1 MKSLSR
7 IVWQEGM
14 HLAPHHFQAQ
24 SRFVEDSI
32 HFAAAA
38 LWFRPYGL
46 SARELDAEALKNG
59 TARVIHAAGVMQ
71 DGLTFHI
78 PDSDAMPEPRSI
90 GDAFSPARDE
100 HLLMLA
106 IPRRRPDGLNF
117 QIGDASGGGDA
128 RFVAE
133 SCLLRDETNGLDERA
148 VRIGRKN
155 FRLLLDSE
163 VDERMTA
170 LPLGRIRRDGSGRFA
185 YEESY
190 IPPCVEIAASDHLLL
205 MLRNLVGAL
214 DEKSVALATAFRQDA
229 QALADQARR
238 DLASFWFLHTIH
250 SSLGLLRHLS
260 LTRRGHPEDLYREL
274 SRLAGALCSFSTQTH
289 PRDLPLYDHHQLTEC
304 FEALERHIR
313 IHLDLVVPTN
323 CVVIPLEQVEDYF
336 WAADVKD
343 ARLIDR
349 SRWMLGIQSPAGEA
363 RVIAGTPKLAKLCSD
378 KFVRELVRRAVPG
391 LPLTHLPVPPPQV
404 PVRVESQYFGIT
416 KTGPCWEHIVQ
427 TRRVG
432 IYVPG
437 ELPAPQMELVVL
449 VEKS

>member
-32 HFAAAA
+32 QFAASA

-46 SARELDAEALKNG
+46 SACEMDSEALKNG
-59 TARVIHAAGVMQ
+59 TVRVIHAAGVLP
-71 DGLTFHI
+71 DGLSFHI
-78 PDSDAMPEPRSI
+78 PDSDAIPPARQI
-90 GDAFSPARDE
+90 GEAFSPARDE
-100 HLLMLA
+100 HLLLLA
-106 IPRRRPDGLNF
+106 IPKRSPDAPNF
-117 QIGDASGGGDA
+117 RLDPATTVPDA

-133 SCLLRDETNGLDERA
+133 TCVLRDETNGRDERP

-163 VDERMTA
+163 VDERMTT
-170 LPLGRIRRDGSGRFA
+170 LPLARIRRDGSGRFA
-185 YEESY
+185 YDESY
-190 IPPCVEIAASDHLLL
+190 IPPCLDIAASGHLLL
-205 MLRNLVGAL
+205 LIRNLIGAL
-214 DEKSVALATAFRQDA
+214 DEKSSLLAAAFKQDA
-229 QALADQARR
+229 QALADQVRR

-260 LTRRGHPEDLYREL
+260 LTRRGHPEELYREL

-289 PRDLPLYDHHQLTEC
+289 PRDLPLYDHQQLSEC
-304 FEALERHIR
+304 FHALEKHIR
-313 IHLDLVVPTN
+313 VHLDLVVPTN
-323 CVVIPLEQVEDYF
+323 CVVIPLEPVEPYF
-336 WAADVKD
+336 WAAEIKD
-343 ARLIDR
+343 PRLIDR
-349 SRWMLGIQSPAGEA
+349 SRWMLGIQSAAGEA
-363 RVIAGTPKLAKLCSD
+363 RVIVGTPKLAKLCSEA
-378 KFVRELVRRAVPG
+378 FVRELVRRAVPG

-404 PVRVESQYFGIT
+404 PARVESQYFGIT
-416 KTGPCWEHIVQ
+416 KAGPCWEHIVQ

-449 VEKS
+449 LES